1 MSANQKLTEIYD
13 HYKQSKAAKKLRNDR
28 LRKRAYAF
36 ICDLYII
43 VFANK
48 ALSFVWLSFINNYV
62 SNISTSPRVSTFTFQ
77 AHTTNLSLAIMF
89 FSYFF
94 FSYYLGNGQTL
105 GKAFFKLKVVSS
117 RDMTEELSALDCF
130 GRSIGYVF
138 ASLLAYLPLALNF
151 VRKDQKGV
159 QDFISHTHVV
169 CMDDFEYALAQAE
182 VSTPEEAQ
190 QIALF
195 EEVS

>member
-1 MSANQKLTEIYD
+1 MSANQKLTQIYD
-13 HYKQSKAAKKLRNDR
+13 YYKQSKAAKKERNDK
-28 LRKRAYAF
+28 LRKRSYAF

-77 AHTTNLSLAIMF
+77 SHTTNLSLAIMF

-117 RDMTEELSALDCF
+117 RNMTEQLSALDCF

-151 VRKDQKGV
+151 LRQDQKGI

-169 CMDDFEYALAQAE
+169 SVDDFEFALAEAQAY
-182 VSTPEEAQ
+182 TDEEAQ

-195 EEVS
+195 EDIA

>member
-1 MSANQKLTEIYD
+1 
-13 HYKQSKAAKKLRNDR
+13 
-28 LRKRAYAF
+28 
-36 ICDLYII
+36 
-43 VFANK
+43 
-48 ALSFVWLSFINNYV
+48 
-62 SNISTSPRVSTFTFQ
+62 
-77 AHTTNLSLAIMF
+77 MF

-105 GKAFFKLKVVSS
+105 GKAFFKLKVGSS
-117 RDMTEELSALDCF
+117 RNMTEQLSALDCF

-151 VRKDQKGV
+151 LRQDQKGI

-169 CMDDFEYALAQAE
+169 SIDDFEFALAEAQAY
-182 VSTPEEAQ
+182 TNEEAQ

-195 EEVS
+195 EDIA